1 MRNSLNEDGYEHQC
15 INWLKGVNWN
25 WKYGPDIA
33 PEGIAPERSSY
44 KEVILGERLEDAIAR
59 INPGLPKD
67 TIRSVHQLLSSPGET
82 DLLRANEIIQ
92 GWFVNGIP
100 QRVRG
105 SDGVESSELVR
116 VIDFENIEN
125 NDFLAV
131 NQFSVEHNSEAGAR
145 RPDIVLFVNGLPLVV
160 IEVKNPLDLDT
171 DIWEAFNQLETY
183 KEHITKLFFYNIAL
197 VIADGSD
204 ARVGSLTADTERF
217 LKWRSIDG
225 MNLDPHGG
233 VGHTQTLIE
242 GLFNKQNL
250 LDVIQYFMI
259 FVPGKKTIKM
269 FPGYHQFYA
278 VTKAYERALLASKDG
293 GDGKGGLM
301 WHTQGSGKSYEMACL
316 AGKLIKSN
324 QLKNPTIVLVTDRNN
339 LDDQLYDTFV
349 GAKAL
354 LRQDPVMADSRD
366 DLRKQ
371 IGTRPAGGV
380 VFTTIQ
386 KFQLDEKET
395 KFPALTE
402 RRNVFVFTDEAHRSQ
417 YGFSAKVEKSGFK
430 VGYAQHLR
438 DALPNATF
446 FAFTGTPVAETDRD
460 TRQVFGD
467 EIDIYD
473 MVQAND
479 DGATVPIYYESR
491 LVNLELPEEAKI
503 VLNDLAEQLV
513 EDEEDSVQAT
523 LKRRWADLE
532 LIVGSEPR
540 IKEIAKDIVSHFANR
555 CASPELA
562 DGKAMVV
569 GMSRNICVD
578 LYNEII
584 ALKPEW
590 HSTDHRTGGIK
601 IVFHSSASDKEKI
614 RPHIYTKQQ
623 KRDLENRF
631 KDPAD
636 ELKIVIVRDMWLTGY
651 DSPPCHTMYVDKPMK
666 GHNLM
671 QAIARVNRVFKNKP
685 GGLVVD
691 YIGIATELKDAIATY
706 TKGKRSAPPIGFL
719 EQALTTFT
727 EKLGIVR
734 DILHGCSIEG
744 FKEKPH
750 EAITKI
756 ADFVLKLE
764 DGKKRFADASAA
776 LSKAYALV
784 NSHPDAVKHREE
796 VALYQYIRVMLTKP
810 DVTIKKVSS
819 EERDALI
826 RQALSR
832 GIVPEGI
839 VDVFAVAGL
848 DRPNIGLLSEE
859 FLREIR
865 AMKEKN
871 LAVEALSRLLK
882 DQIKSRFRTNIVQN
896 SVYSDEL
903 DKVLDRYS
911 KRGIETAQVIEELI
925 ALAKKLNMQVSQGNA
940 DGLNDYE
947 IAFYDALEV
956 NEEAV
961 RNMEH
966 SVLVQLAQE
975 LTQKVKKNI
984 KIDWSVREGTR
995 AELRVLVRNLLDKY
1009 GYPPDFSKA
1018 AVDLVIRQAE
1028 SLTEEWLQEE
1038 FQS

>member
-1 MRNSLNEDGYEHQC
+1 MSNALNEDGYEHQC
-15 INWLKGVNWN
+15 INWLKGIDWD

-44 KEVILGERLEDAIAR
+44 KDVILGERLEDALAR

-67 TIRSVHQLLSSPGET
+67 TIRSVHQLLASPGET

-105 SDGVESSELVR
+105 SDGVESSELLR

-225 MNLDPHGG
+225 VNLDPHGAF
-233 VGHTQTLIE
+233 GHTQTLIE
-242 GLFNKQNL
+242 GLFDKQNL

-324 QLKNPTIVLVTDRNN
+324 ELKNPTIVLVTDRNN

-446 FAFTGTPVAETDRD
+446 FAFTGTPVAEADRD

-540 IKEIAKDIVSHFANR
+540 IREIAEDIVSHFANR

-636 ELKIVIVRDMWLTGY
+636 GLKIVIVRDMWLTGY

-706 TKGKRSAPPIGFL
+706 TRGKQSAPLIGFL

-734 DILHGCSIEG
+734 DMLHGCSIEG

-764 DGKKRFADASAA
+764 DGKKRFADASAT

-784 NSHPDAVKHREE
+784 NSHPDAVKQREE

-810 DVTIKKVSS
+810 DATVKKVSS

-839 VDVFAVAGL
+839 IDVFAVAGL

-859 FLREIR
+859 FLREVR

-903 DKVLDRYS
+903 EKVLVRYS
-911 KRGIETAQVIEELI
+911 KRGIETAQIIEELI
-925 ALAKKLNMQVSQGNA
+925 ALASRLNDQIAQGNA
-940 DGLNDYE
+940 DGLNAYE
-947 IAFYDALEV
+947 IAFYDALEK
-956 NEEAV
+956 NQDAV

-966 SVLVQLAQE
+966 ASLVQLAQE
-975 LTQKVKKNI
+975 LTLKVKKNI
-984 KIDWSVREGTR
+984 KIDWSKRESTR
-995 AELRVLVRNLLDKY
+995 AELRVLVRNLLDRY
-1009 GYPPDFSKA
+1009 GYPPDFSKE
-1018 AVDLVIRQAE
+1018 AVELVIRQAE
-1028 SLTEEWLQEE
+1028 TLTEEWLLDI
-1038 FQS
+1038 